1 MGPKDNFVF
10 PERGWEGGVR
20 AIPLFGN
27 ITMYNIF
34 ELSRE
39 WGATST
45 PLDPCMRVDLS
56 IFKFFSVQILYV
68 LRQS

>member
-1 MGPKDNFVF
+1 MFFQKG
-10 PERGWEGGVR
+10 EGRGGVM

-56 IFKFFSVQILYV
+56 IFKIFSVQNLYV